1 MEHAPRRLRHEPFAL
16 HLARRIWLR
25 CRQTQSWADAV
36 TSTQP
41 DTIPDACISERIS
54 ALTKVS
60 SLTSEDKMSTSLVDR
75 LSRLLR
81 NFGDRLFADTDAR
94 ARRHGWQVTRRHGG
108 LSRRYRD
115 PRFDSLVRC
124 PSCAG
129 TGGWDAVACG
139 PCGGTGRLILHQPA
153 RVQGGAGH
161 A

>member
-129 TGGWDAVACG
+129 TGGRDGV
-139 PCGGTGRLILHQPA
+139 GRRP
-153 RVQGGAGH
+153 
-161 A
+161 

>member
-60 SLTSEDKMSTSLVDR
+60 SLTSEDKMSTSLVDW